1 MRDSVPASLEVPA
14 KMNGDLSGRV
24 ALVTGASA
32 GLGARFARVLAAAGA
47 TVAIGARR
55 TDRLAALAAELTQAG
70 ARAHAIALDVTRQ
83 DSIRAALE
91 ETERLAGPVDLLVNN
106 SGVSTETPILD
117 TEEADWDRVLDTNLK
132 GAFLVSQAVAR
143 RLRDTGRPGSIIN
156 IASILGLRQGS
167 ALTSYAVSKAG
178 LVQLTKQMALELAR
192 YRIRVNA
199 IAPGYIRTDMNREFF
214 DSGRGDAMLKRIPQR
229 RLGEPAELD
238 APLLLLAGESGAFM
252 TGSVIVVDGGHLVS
266 SL

>member
-1 MRDSVPASLEVPA
+1 LEALVQ
-14 KMNGDLSGRV
+14 KTGDLSGKI
-24 ALVTGASA
+24 ALVTGASS
-32 GLGARFARVLAAAGA
+32 GLGVRFAQVLAQAGA
-47 TVAIGARR
+47 TVALGARR
-55 TDRLAALAAELTQAG
+55 TDRLAALAAQLTQAG
-70 ARAHAIALDVTRQ
+70 ARAHAVALDVTQRE
-83 DSIRAALE
+83 SIHAALE
-91 ETERLAGPVDLLVNN
+91 DIERRAGPVDILVNN
-106 SGVSTETPILD
+106 SGITTETPILE

-132 GAFLVSQAVAR
+132 GAFLASQAVAR
-143 RLRDTGRPGSIIN
+143 RLRDAGRPGSIVN

-214 DSGRGDAMLKRIPQR
+214 DSGQGDTMLKRIPQR

-238 APLLLLAGESGAFM
+238 APLLLLAGDAGAYM
-252 TGSVIVVDGGHLVS
+252 TGAVIAVDGGHLVS